1 MFKYRFERLLKIKTQ
16 LLDKKRLEI
25 AAVVKQINKTNNEIE
40 EKKKENGLR
49 RKKIDRLLSEEKP
62 DRNWILFLSENIEKT
77 DEAIKDLE
85 IKKRQLTEEKQKL
98 IGEAQKLLKEKKKLE
113 RLKEKEFENYR
124 VENLRKEARFLD
136 EIASIKIA
144 RTISHSQ

>member
-25 AAVVKQINKTNNEIE
+25 AALVKQINETNNEIE

-49 RKKIDRLLSEEKP
+49 RKKIDNLLREEKP

-77 DEAIKDLE
+77 DEAIRNLK

-98 IGEAQKLLKEKKKLE
+98 IGEAQELLKEKKKLE

-144 RTISHSQ
+144 RTISRSQ

>member
-1 MFKYRFERLLKIKTQ
+1 MFKYRFERLLKIKTR

-25 AAVVKQINKTNNEIE
+25 AALVKQINETNNEIE

-49 RKKIDRLLSEEKP
+49 RKKIDRLLREEKP